1 MKKFGVLFLLS
12 LFAITSCGSNN
23 DDFLNEF
30 AITTYGTNNLTSSV
44 ETINNVN
51 TLELYNDD
59 FIDDNGGY
67 ISVLNG
73 ERITGN
79 NFGTTKIGEHVLYH
93 NNSNYYLF
101 DAFGNETII
110 PFQNY
115 GDYHVENYNVVMAT
129 DSTLFKKI
137 FGEVETYS
145 PQLVVVNFYDV
156 LFDGYNYYAFYVQGD
171 TNLVASSILFSNE
184 VNIDETSFSSYEFL
198 SPTCILVHEDDG
210 DLIQYNYRT
219 ENYDGSYPSD
229 IEDTYSTNVERNYIQ
244 ETGNEVGLSL
254 LSLYFPN
261 TYYEYSYVVNE
272 VDGITNDF
280 TYVLEGKRYKA
291 IIYNGGSIQDENTDY
306 YPLAYRASRDGNK
319 YAVLCKKIGADG
331 VLSNKYYTFILSSDG
346 KRSDFSE
353 DLFLFTEEG
362 LETSVYVSFKN
373 SNKVFDGNEK
383 LLYLDQDLCLS
394 LYEDQSIL
402 GYTTDL
408 ETYPLLQHVGY
419 DSNEGLVLTF
429 SNLIDGNFVVMYLAN
444 GKNDHYGGLQS
455 YMLYVNLENLKSSI
469 LSNNLENY
477 NEFMSEKNINV
488 SKFLDSSNCVF
499 LNGYGLLNNQ
509 GLYFGPTRI
518 CAYDE
523 DSDSLKEV
531 SKTIMGKRRTSYLV
545 HDNSA
550 KELTIFN
557 AIIE

>member
-30 AITTYGTNNLTSSV
+30 AITTYGTNNLISSV

-73 ERITGN
+73 ERIPGN

-137 FGEVETYS
+137 FSEVETYS
-145 PQLVVVNFYDV
+145 PQLVVVNFYDI
-156 LFDGYNYYAFYVQGD
+156 LFDGYSYYAFYVQGD

-219 ENYDGSYPSD
+219 ENYD
-229 IEDTYSTNVERNYIQ
+229 EDTYSTNVERNYIQ

-291 IIYNGGSIQDENTDY
+291 IIYN
-306 YPLAYRASRDGNK
+306 P
-319 YAVLCKKIGADG
+319 
-331 VLSNKYYTFILSSDG
+331 
-346 KRSDFSE
+346 
-353 DLFLFTEEG
+353 
-362 LETSVYVSFKN
+362 
-373 SNKVFDGNEK
+373 VF
-383 LLYLDQDLCLS
+383 
-394 LYEDQSIL
+394 
-402 GYTTDL
+402 
-408 ETYPLLQHVGY
+408 
-419 DSNEGLVLTF
+419 
-429 SNLIDGNFVVMYLAN
+429 
-444 GKNDHYGGLQS
+444 
-455 YMLYVNLENLKSSI
+455 
-469 LSNNLENY
+469 
-477 NEFMSEKNINV
+477 
-488 SKFLDSSNCVF
+488 
-499 LNGYGLLNNQ
+499 
-509 GLYFGPTRI
+509 RI
-518 CAYDE
+518 
-523 DSDSLKEV
+523 
-531 SKTIMGKRRTSYLV
+531 
-545 HDNSA
+545 
-550 KELTIFN
+550 
-557 AIIE
+557 

>member
-12 LFAITSCGSNN
+12 LFAITSCNSNN

-145 PQLVVVNFYDV
+145 PQLVVVNFYDI

-219 ENYDGSYPSD
+219 GNYDDSYPSD

-394 LYEDQSIL
+394 LYGDQSIL

-408 ETYPLLQHVGY
+408 ETYPLLQRVGY

-429 SNLIDGNFVVMYLAN
+429 SNLIDGNLVVMYLA
-444 GKNDHYGGLQS
+444 KSGLQS

-469 LSNNLENY
+469 SSNNLENY
-477 NEFMSEKNINV
+477 NEFMSEKNIKV

-531 SKTIMGKRRTSYLV
+531 SKTIMGKRITSYLV

>member
-30 AITTYGTNNLTSSV
+30 AITTYGTNNLISSV

-145 PQLVVVNFYDV
+145 PQLVVVNFYDI

-184 VNIDETSFSSYEFL
+184 VNIDKTSFTSYEFL

-219 ENYDGSYPSD
+219 GNYDGFYPSD

-254 LSLYFPN
+254 LSL
-261 TYYEYSYVVNE
+261 
-272 VDGITNDF
+272 
-280 TYVLEGKRYKA
+280 
-291 IIYNGGSIQDENTDY
+291 
-306 YPLAYRASRDGNK
+306 
-319 YAVLCKKIGADG
+319 
-331 VLSNKYYTFILSSDG
+331 
-346 KRSDFSE
+346 
-353 DLFLFTEEG
+353 
-362 LETSVYVSFKN
+362 
-373 SNKVFDGNEK
+373 
-383 LLYLDQDLCLS
+383 
-394 LYEDQSIL
+394 
-402 GYTTDL
+402 
-408 ETYPLLQHVGY
+408 
-419 DSNEGLVLTF
+419 
-429 SNLIDGNFVVMYLAN
+429 
-444 GKNDHYGGLQS
+444 
-455 YMLYVNLENLKSSI
+455 
-469 LSNNLENY
+469 
-477 NEFMSEKNINV
+477 
-488 SKFLDSSNCVF
+488 
-499 LNGYGLLNNQ
+499 
-509 GLYFGPTRI
+509 
-518 CAYDE
+518 
-523 DSDSLKEV
+523 
-531 SKTIMGKRRTSYLV
+531 
-545 HDNSA
+545 
-550 KELTIFN
+550 
-557 AIIE
+557 

>member
-1 MKKFGVLFLLS
+1 MKKLSVLFLLS
-12 LFAITSCGSNN
+12 LFVVTSCGSN
-23 DDFLNEF
+23 DDGFLNEF
-30 AITTYGTNNLTSSV
+30 AITTYGTNNLISNV

-115 GDYHVENYNVVMAT
+115 GNYHVEDYNVIMAT
-129 DSTLFKKI
+129 DSTLFQKI
-137 FGEVETYS
+137 FGEVETFS
-145 PQLVVVNFYDV
+145 PQLIVVNFYNI

-171 TNLVASSILFSNE
+171 TNLVASSILQSDQ
-184 VNIDETSFSSYEFL
+184 VNIDETSFSSYEYL
-198 SPTCILVHEDDG
+198 SPTCILVHEDDD
-210 DLIQYNYRT
+210 DLIQYNYRAG
-219 ENYDGSYPSD
+219 NYDGSYPSD
-229 IEDTYSTNVERNYIQ
+229 IEDTYSTNVESNYIQ

-272 VDGITNDF
+272 VTGITNDF
-280 TYVLEGKRYKA
+280 TYVLGDTRYKT
-291 IIYNGGSIQDENTDY
+291 IIYNGGTIQDENIDY

-362 LETSVYVSFKN
+362 LETSFYVSFKN
-373 SNKVFDGNEK
+373 SNKVFDNNEK

-394 LYEDQSIL
+394 LYGNRSIL
-402 GYTTDL
+402 GYTTNL
-408 ETYPLLQHVGY
+408 ETYPLLQGVGY
-419 DSNEGLVLTF
+419 DYNEGLVLTF
-429 SNLIDGNFVVMYLAN
+429 SNLIDGNLVVMYLAN
-444 GKNDHYGGLQS
+444 NKNDHYSGLQS
-455 YMLYVNLENLKSSI
+455 YMLYVNLENLKASI

-477 NEFMSEKNINV
+477 NEFMSEKNIKV

-499 LNGYGLLNNQ
+499 LNRYGLLKNQ

-531 SKTIMGKRRTSYLV
+531 SKTIMGKGRTSYLI